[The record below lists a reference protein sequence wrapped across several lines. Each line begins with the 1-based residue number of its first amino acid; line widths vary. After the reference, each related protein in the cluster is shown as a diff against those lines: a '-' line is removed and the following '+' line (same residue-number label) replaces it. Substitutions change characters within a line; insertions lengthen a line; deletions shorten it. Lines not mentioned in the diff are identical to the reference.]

1 MIAFL
6 LLRIPARHSPS
17 KPPPIRFAG
26 LVARC
31 LFTRKPLDRL
41 DRPPQVNPS
50 KPKSTCS
57 PDRWGLT
64 YD

>member
-17 KPPPIRFAG
+17 KLPPIRFAG
-26 LVARC
+26 LAARC
-31 LFTRKPLDRL
+31 LFTRKPLDR
-41 DRPPQVNPS
+41 PPQVNTS

-57 PDRWGLT
+57 PDRWVLT
-64 YD
+64 YA